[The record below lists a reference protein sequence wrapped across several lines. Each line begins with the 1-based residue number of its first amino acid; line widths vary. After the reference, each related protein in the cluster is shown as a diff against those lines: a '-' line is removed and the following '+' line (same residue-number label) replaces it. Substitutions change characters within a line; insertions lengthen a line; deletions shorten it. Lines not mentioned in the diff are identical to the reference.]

1 MAIIILLVLIILAI
15 ADVNSNNEI
24 SSNSYSGCP
33 ENEKQALLV
42 FKEGLID
49 DANRLASWDPHH
61 HPDCCIWFG
70 VVCGNRTGHILS
82 LNLSFPPLDDIVD
95 VDSYLMSMLK
105 GKINPCLSN
114 LKHLRYLDLSNNA
127 FEGLLPYQL
136 GNLSNLESLNLR
148 GEDKFNEAG
157 LLYVENLQWLSGLSL
172 LKHLD
177 LSLVDL
183 SRASNWLQ
191 LVNTRLPSLEEL
203 HLSNCFLQLGR
214 PLLNVNLSTL
224 AVLDLSYN
232 FFTNQMNLGWVSKLN
247 SLVVLNLAGSD
258 FHGPIPDFLQ
268 NMTSLRHLDLSYNN
282 FKSSISCAIFNI
294 STLNELYLSWN
305 DLEGK
310 LPRAVGK
317 LCNLRSIFLSSILS
331 NCSSHRFESL
341 AFASCQLSGQ
351 LTDQLEHF
359 KNLKELSLNDNSIF
373 GPIPTS
379 LGKLANLEK
388 VEIYNNLLEGVVSE
402 KHFANHTKLR
412 FFEGSDNSLVLRAN
426 PYWVPPF
433 QLRLLGLRSLH
444 IGPSFPLW
452 LRSQK
457 HLEYLDISNS
467 TISDTIPSCN
477 QMYGQFSYLPQ
488 TSNDSCILDLSFNN
502 FSGPLPQISMGS
514 NPSMID
520 LSNNYFLG
528 PLFHFLCFQLNAI
541 IGTRKLQSLHLHN
554 NKLHGEIPLSLKN
567 CRELVAINLGKNEL
581 DGDLPG
587 WLGQDLTNLIILI
600 LRSNK
605 FGGSIRDHLC
615 ALTSL
620 HIFDLA
626 DNNFFGSIPRCIS
639 NFTAMV
645 RGNGSW
651 GNAILYAA
659 IAGPLSESASVVM
672 KGQLLEY
679 DSTLNLVKVLDF
691 SRNKFSGKIPH
702 EVTSLQG
709 LQSLNL
715 FQNHLSGKIPEN
727 ISGIIPTSSQLE
739 SFNESCYAGNHLCGS
754 PLKDCKGSGNEH
766 GVRTGGRGIGEGQE
780 VNWFYVSMPLGFVS
794 GFWCVLGPLVISR
807 QWRIMYFRFLEQMWW
822 KVCDFVAKIKFFF

>member
-70 VVCGNRTGHILS
+70 VVCGNMTGHILS

-95 VDSYLMSMLK
+95 IDSYLMSMLK

-258 FHGPIPDFLQ
+258 I
-268 NMTSLRHLDLSYNN
+268 
-282 FKSSISCAIFNI
+282 SSAIFNI

-317 LCNLRSIFLSSILS
+317 LCNL
-331 NCSSHRFESL
+331 RFESL

-388 VEIYNNLLEGVVSE
+388 GQE
-402 KHFANHTKLR
+402 F
-412 FFEGSDNSLVLRAN
+412 LVL
-426 PYWVPPF
+426 
-433 QLRLLGLRSLH
+433 Q
-444 IGPSFPLW
+444 
-452 LRSQK
+452 
-457 HLEYLDISNS
+457 
-467 TISDTIPSCN
+467 TIFYPERYRIAGSSPTIRW
-477 QMYGQFSYLPQ
+477 Q
-488 TSNDSCILDLSFNN
+488 
-502 FSGPLPQISMGS
+502 QI
-514 NPSMID
+514 
-520 LSNNYFLG
+520 
-528 PLFHFLCFQLNAI
+528 HW
-541 IGTRKLQSLHLHN
+541 
-554 NKLHGEIPLSLKN
+554 
-567 CRELVAINLGKNEL
+567 ELVAINLGKNEL

-727 ISGIIPTSSQLE
+727 ISGIKSLE
-739 SFNESCYAGNHLCGS
+739 SLDLS
-754 PLKDCKGSGNEH
+754 
-766 GVRTGGRGIGEGQE
+766 
-780 VNWFYVSMPLGFVS
+780 
-794 GFWCVLGPLVISR
+794 
-807 QWRIMYFRFLEQMWW
+807 
-822 KVCDFVAKIKFFF
+822 

>member
-70 VVCGNRTGHILS
+70 VVCGNMTGHILS

-95 VDSYLMSMLK
+95 IDSYLMSMLK

-258 FHGPIPDFLQ
+258 I
-268 NMTSLRHLDLSYNN
+268 
-282 FKSSISCAIFNI
+282 SSAIFNI

-317 LCNLRSIFLSSILS
+317 LCNL
-331 NCSSHRFESL
+331 RFESL

-426 PYWVPPF
+426 PYW
-433 QLRLLGLRSLH
+433 
-444 IGPSFPLW
+444 
-452 LRSQK
+452 
-457 HLEYLDISNS
+457 
-467 TISDTIPSCN
+467 
-477 QMYGQFSYLPQ
+477 
-488 TSNDSCILDLSFNN
+488 
-502 FSGPLPQISMGS
+502 
-514 NPSMID
+514 
-520 LSNNYFLG
+520 
-528 PLFHFLCFQLNAI
+528 LNAI
-541 IGTRKLQSLHLHN
+541 IGTRVLSLAN
-554 NKLHGEIPLSLKN
+554 NLLSGEIPDCWFKS
-567 CRELVAINLGKNEL
+567 
-581 DGDLPG
+581 
-587 WLGQDLTNLIILI
+587 
-600 LRSNK
+600 
-605 FGGSIRDHLC
+605 
-615 ALTSL
+615 
-620 HIFDLA
+620 
-626 DNNFFGSIPRCIS
+626 
-639 NFTAMV
+639 
-645 RGNGSW
+645 
-651 GNAILYAA
+651 
-659 IAGPLSESASVVM
+659 
-672 KGQLLEY
+672 Y
-679 DSTLNLVKVLDF
+679 D
-691 SRNKFSGKIPH
+691 
-702 EVTSLQG
+702 
-709 LQSLNL
+709 
-715 FQNHLSGKIPEN
+715 
-727 ISGIIPTSSQLE
+727 
-739 SFNESCYAGNHLCGS
+739 
-754 PLKDCKGSGNEH
+754 
-766 GVRTGGRGIGEGQE
+766 
-780 VNWFYVSMPLGFVS
+780 
-794 GFWCVLGPLVISR
+794 
-807 QWRIMYFRFLEQMWW
+807 
-822 KVCDFVAKIKFFF
+822 

>member
-1 MAIIILLVLIILAI
+1 MIYLLYLVGFNAGR
-15 ADVNSNNEI
+15 AG
-24 SSNSYSGCP
+24 YCGCP

-70 VVCGNRTGHILS
+70 VVCGNMTGHILS

-95 VDSYLMSMLK
+95 IDSYLMSMLK

-268 NMTSLRHLDLSYNN
+268 NMTSLRHLDLSSNELQGDI
-282 FKSSISCAIFNI
+282 SSAIFNI

-317 LCNLRSIFLSSILS
+317 LCNLRSIFLSSVRLNQDISHIFEILS

-433 QLRLLGLRSLH
+433 QLCLLGLRSLH

-467 TISDTIPSCN
+467 TISDTIPSW
-477 QMYGQFSYLPQ
+477 
-488 TSNDSCILDLSFNN
+488 
-502 FSGPLPQISMGS
+502 
-514 NPSMID
+514 
-520 LSNNYFLG
+520 
-528 PLFHFLCFQLNAI
+528 LNAI
-541 IGTRKLQSLHLHN
+541 IGTRVLSLAN
-554 NKLHGEIPLSLKN
+554 NLLSGEIPDCWFKS
-567 CRELVAINLGKNEL
+567 
-581 DGDLPG
+581 
-587 WLGQDLTNLIILI
+587 
-600 LRSNK
+600 
-605 FGGSIRDHLC
+605 
-615 ALTSL
+615 
-620 HIFDLA
+620 
-626 DNNFFGSIPRCIS
+626 
-639 NFTAMV
+639 
-645 RGNGSW
+645 
-651 GNAILYAA
+651 
-659 IAGPLSESASVVM
+659 
-672 KGQLLEY
+672 Y
-679 DSTLNLVKVLDF
+679 D
-691 SRNKFSGKIPH
+691 
-702 EVTSLQG
+702 
-709 LQSLNL
+709 
-715 FQNHLSGKIPEN
+715 
-727 ISGIIPTSSQLE
+727 
-739 SFNESCYAGNHLCGS
+739 
-754 PLKDCKGSGNEH
+754 
-766 GVRTGGRGIGEGQE
+766 
-780 VNWFYVSMPLGFVS
+780 
-794 GFWCVLGPLVISR
+794 
-807 QWRIMYFRFLEQMWW
+807 
-822 KVCDFVAKIKFFF
+822 

>member
-15 ADVNSNNEI
+15 PDVNSSNEI
-24 SSNSYSGCP
+24 SSNSYSACP

-61 HPDCCIWFG
+61 HPDCCTWFG
-70 VVCGNRTGHILS
+70 VVCGNMTGHILS
-82 LNLSFPPLDDIVD
+82 LNLSLPPLDDTVD
-95 VDSYLMSMLK
+95 IDSYLMSMLK
-105 GKINPCLSN
+105 GKINPFLSN
-114 LKHLRYLDLSNNA
+114 LKHLRYLQHVCEPNAPLDLSNDA

-136 GNLSNLESLNLR
+136 GNLSI
-148 GEDKFNEAG
+148 
-157 LLYVENLQWLSGLSL
+157 SG
-172 LKHLD
+172 
-177 LSLVDL
+177 
-183 SRASNWLQ
+183 
-191 LVNTRLPSLEEL
+191 EL
-203 HLSNCFLQLGR
+203 HLSNYHLQLGR

-258 FHGPIPDFLQ
+258 FHGPIPNFLR

-282 FKSSISCAIFNI
+282 FKSSIPEWLYRFSSLQVLSLSANELQGDISSAIFNI
-294 STLNELYLSWN
+294 STLNEIDLSWN

-310 LPRAVGK
+310 LPRAVGN
-317 LCNLRSIFLSSILS
+317 LCNLRSIVLSSVRLNQDISHIFEILS
-331 NCSSHRFESL
+331 VVNF
-341 AFASCQLSGQ
+341 GQ

-359 KNLKELSLNDNSIF
+359 KNLKELSSNDKSIF

-388 VEIYNNLLEGVVSE
+388 VEIYNNLLEGVVSG

-412 FFEGSDNSLVLRAN
+412 YFEGWDNSLVLRAN
-426 PYWVPPF
+426 PH
-433 QLRLLGLRSLH
+433 RLV
-444 IGPSFPLW
+444 
-452 LRSQK
+452 
-457 HLEYLDISNS
+457 LETTKPIFVCKFLY
-467 TISDTIPSCN
+467 
-477 QMYGQFSYLPQ
+477 
-488 TSNDSCILDLSFNN
+488 FNN

-528 PLFHFLCFQLNAI
+528 PLFHFLCFQLNAT
-541 IGTRKLQSLHLHN
+541 IGTRVLSLANNLLSGEIPDCWIKWQSLQVLRLDGNRVTGKIPSSMGTLSELQSLHLH

-567 CRELVAINLGKNEL
+567 CREL
-581 DGDLPG
+581 
-587 WLGQDLTNLIILI
+587 DLTNLIILI

-605 FGGSIRDHLC
+605 FGGSIPDHLR
-615 ALTSL
+615 ALNSL

-645 RGNGSW
+645 RGSGSW
-651 GNAILYAA
+651 GNAI
-659 IAGPLSESASVVM
+659 P
-672 KGQLLEY
+672 
-679 DSTLNLVKVLDF
+679 TLNLVKVLDF

-715 FQNHLSGKIPEN
+715 SQNHLSGKIPEN
-727 ISGIIPTSSQLE
+727 IGGMKSLESLDLSQNQLSGSNLSSNNFTGRIPTSSQLQ

-766 GVRTGGRGIGEGQE
+766 GVRNGGRGIGEGQE

-807 QWRIMYFRFLEQMWW
+807 QWRIKYFRFLEQMWW